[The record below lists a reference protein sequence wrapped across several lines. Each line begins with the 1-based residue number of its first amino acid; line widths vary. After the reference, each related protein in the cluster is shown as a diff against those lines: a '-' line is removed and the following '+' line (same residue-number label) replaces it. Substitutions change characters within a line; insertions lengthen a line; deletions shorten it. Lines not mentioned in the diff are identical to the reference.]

1 MPQIVWLWDTM
12 VPKLQGNLSKLL
24 TSLLVTPGVV
34 ADPETLSLQPPTK
47 VNGSNKLPL
56 LYLPNIYIIQSTD
69 DVSVRAFI
77 TSQPNYSF
85 QATLSKGLREHGA
98 PPAAGGPQ
106 VGLRGSRSSQLL
118 SGLPQPWPCPSAH
131 HFPAHPALTPG
142 FPSEP
147 PHPGLSGRENS
158 RLVNKDASA
167 GQRRIT
173 LHSATYEM

>member
-1 MPQIVWLWDTM
+1 M
-12 VPKLQGNLSKLL
+12 PKLQGNLSKLL

-106 VGLRGSRSSQLL
+106 VGLLGLLELPIALGAPPALAVPLRSPL
-118 SGLPQPWPCPSAH
+118 PCP
-131 HFPAHPALTPG
+131 PG
-142 FPSEP
+142 
-147 PHPGLSGRENS
+147 PHPGLSQRTPTPGA
-158 RLVNKDASA
+158 V
-167 GQRRIT
+167 GQGE
-173 LHSATYEM
+173 LAPGE